1 MSTKIGLDRIL
12 FQLGVES
19 PGGYMAGMHIRFA
32 GPLMQFQTYDQSWVD
47 YYTGQ
52 GYVHRDPMIAWGF
65 NKEGA
70 TRWSE
75 IDLPDPFDIMK
86 QAAKY
91 GLTYGVVVARGS
103 LASRS
108 IVGCARADREF
119 SDDEVKRIECLVAAL
134 HEATDPPD
142 SLTTAQKEALQLI
155 ADGYRHTAAAAKI
168 GISESA
174 LKARLTS
181 ARNRLLAR
189 TTAEAIQR
197 AKDYRLL

>member
-1 MSTKIGLDRIL
+1 
-12 FQLGVES
+12 
-19 PGGYMAGMHIRFA
+19 MAGMHIRFA
-32 GPLMQFQTYDQSWVD
+32 GPLMQFQTYDQIWVD
-47 YYTGQ
+47 YYTEQ

-70 TRWSE
+70 TRWSAIE
-75 IDLPDPFDIMK
+75 LPDPFDIMK

-91 GLTYGVVVARGS
+91 GLIFGVVVARGS

-108 IVGCARADREF
+108 IVGCARSDREF
-119 SDDEVKRIECLVAAL
+119 GDDEIRRIEALVTTL
-134 HEATDPPD
+134 HEATDPPE
-142 SLTTAQKEALQLI
+142 SLTGAQKEALQLI
-155 ADGYRHTAAAAKI
+155 ADGYRYTAAAAKI